1 MDGKMVC
8 FIESSFCD
16 LVIIT
21 RDTVACLIAWVRKDL
36 GGAIACELTASNK
49 LGVRWV
55 HWFIQ
60 ACNCY
65 QSSPCSLES
74 INGM

>member
-1 MDGKMVC
+1 MVGKMVC
-8 FIESSFCD
+8 FLESSVCD
-16 LVIIT
+16 IVIIT

-36 GGAIACELTASNK
+36 GNAILCKLTTSDK
-49 LGVRWV
+49 LGVSWV
-55 HWFIQ
+55 HWFIR